1 MRRALVRGATAGTLA
16 ALLLAMAWIFTTPT
30 ERRVN
35 ASDISAAD
43 RRLAA
48 AGITVVTP
56 PTVNESVLDNPSRAF
71 TIAGVS
77 LAIGVIAGAAVA
89 GFDNGR
95 GNWPV
100 WLVLMAVPTLGLAML
115 FVHPTWRGVACWG
128 ALWAPLGVSS
138 WWSGRSASA

>member
-1 MRRALVRGATAGTLA
+1 MRVALVRGAIAGTLA
-16 ALLLAMAWIFTTPT
+16 ALLLAMVWILTTPT
-30 ERRVN
+30 ERQATAN
-35 ASDISAAD
+35 DISAAD
-43 RRLAA
+43 RGLAA

-56 PTVNESVLDNPSRAF
+56 PTVNESVLDHPSRAL

-77 LAIGVIAGAAVA
+77 LAVGVFAGAALA

-100 WLVLMAVPTLGLAML
+100 WLVLLAVPTLGLAML

-128 ALWAPLGVSS
+128 ALWVPLGVSS
-138 WWSGRSASA
+138 WWSGRSVTA